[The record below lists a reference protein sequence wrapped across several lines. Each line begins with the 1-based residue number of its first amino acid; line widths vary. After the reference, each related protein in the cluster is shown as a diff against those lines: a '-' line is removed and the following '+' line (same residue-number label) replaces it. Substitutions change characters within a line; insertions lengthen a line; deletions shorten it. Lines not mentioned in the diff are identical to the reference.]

1 MIDDFGVGYSSMSYL
16 KDFAAD
22 VLKIDYIFIKDCL
35 EGSENSRIVEGIIN
49 LGQSLEMTIVAEGI
63 EEAGQAELLKKM
75 GCETGQGYLLQIF
88 IY

>member
-1 MIDDFGVGYSSMSYL
+1 MYILVT
-16 KDFAAD
+16 
-22 VLKIDYIFIKDCL
+22 LKIDYIFIKDCL

-75 GCETGQGYLLQIF
+75 GCETGQGYLFSKPVPEKEF
-88 IY
+88 IASLKT